1 MVKKFW
7 WVFMPHNVV
16 GAAAFFRLTLH
27 ISDRISTDISKF
39 LMEKIMGAQN
49 LLLPFTFRK
58 MGD

>member
-1 MVKKFW
+1 
-7 WVFMPHNVV
+7 MPHNVV